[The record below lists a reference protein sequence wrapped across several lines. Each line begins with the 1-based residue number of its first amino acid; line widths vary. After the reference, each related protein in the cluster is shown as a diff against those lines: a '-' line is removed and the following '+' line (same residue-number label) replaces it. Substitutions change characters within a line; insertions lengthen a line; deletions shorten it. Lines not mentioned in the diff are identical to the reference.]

1 MFHPNRRLSGDSINT
16 VQDFIPILGLPS
28 HQIAAA
34 AHPENRTKRLA
45 GRRKPSRQAL
55 ERRANDQLQP
65 KSEEG

>member
-1 MFHPNRRLSGDSINT
+1 MFHSNRRLSGDFINP
-16 VQDFIPILGLPS
+16 VQEFIPVLGLPW

-55 ERRANDQLQP
+55 ERKANDQLSNQNT
-65 KSEEG
+65 